1 MLTATQN
8 EGFINQRIFQ
18 RAKANFDAEYAN
30 RLDGFT
36 SPESIDMMRTG
47 SSEGGRKIEW
57 IIYEWLIDAG
67 FEAAIG
73 NSRETGDIYVQIKM
87 DDEIISVECK
97 GSRPKTKGKDYA
109 FQGIQPHKSDVTVI
123 VFIRPDGIQARVGN
137 TSKLCDWASKHY
149 TYIET
154 GKKPGYSISYS
165 KHGKNR
171 NEHGIEIFR
180 NLTKEN
186 FLWAIN
192 GWE

>member
-1 MLTATQN
+1 MLTATHH

-30 RLDGFT
+30 RLEGFT

-47 SSEGGRKIEW
+47 SSEGGRKVEW

-137 TSKLCDWASKHY
+137 TSRLCDWASKHY

-192 GWE
+192 GCE

>member
-1 MLTATQN
+1 
-8 EGFINQRIFQ
+8 
-18 RAKANFDAEYAN
+18 
-30 RLDGFT
+30 
-36 SPESIDMMRTG
+36 MMRTG
-47 SSEGGRKIEW
+47 SSEGGRKVEW

>member
-1 MLTATQN
+1 MLTATHH

-30 RLDGFT
+30 RLEGFT

-47 SSEGGRKIEW
+47 SSEGGRKVEW

-67 FEAAIG
+67 FEAVIG

-149 TYIET
+149 TYIKT
-154 GKKPGYSISYS
+154 GKKPGYSITYS

-171 NEHGIEIFR
+171 NEYGIEIFR
-180 NLTKEN
+180 NLTKDN

>member
-47 SSEGGRKIEW
+47 SSEGGRKVEW

-109 FQGIQPHKSDVTVI
+109 FQGIQPYKSDVTVI

-192 GWE
+192 NWE

>member
-1 MLTATQN
+1 MLTVTN
-8 EGFINQRIFQ
+8 HEGFINQRIFQ

-47 SSEGGRKIEW
+47 SSEGGRKVEW

-67 FEAAIG
+67 FEAVIG